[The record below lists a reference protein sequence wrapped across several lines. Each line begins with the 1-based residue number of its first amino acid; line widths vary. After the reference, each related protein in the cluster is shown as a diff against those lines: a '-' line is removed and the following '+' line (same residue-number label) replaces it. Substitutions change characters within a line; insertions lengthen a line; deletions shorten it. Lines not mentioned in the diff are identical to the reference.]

1 MKTTYTD
8 YGKTY
13 TYSNGNISF
22 RDKANHEFARYTAY
36 NRTIRYK

>member
-8 YGKTY
+8 FGKTY
-13 TYSNGNISF
+13 TYGNGNISF
-22 RDKANHEFARYTAY
+22 RDKSNREFARYNAY